1 MKIFE
6 GFLKFESVTI
16 VIVNASQ
23 YDHLEEVCQTLICI
37 YVCLQATC
45 GVVQV
50 VTEHGHAGQRGH
62 LARGH
67 GWDAGGCVPERET
80 HRLELDHYYYDH

>member
-1 MKIFE
+1 MNWDGELVHKTFTNRWFCYQRSTGRMKIFE

-37 YVCLQATC
+37 YVCL
-45 GVVQV
+45 
-50 VTEHGHAGQRGH
+50 
-62 LARGH
+62 
-67 GWDAGGCVPERET
+67 
-80 HRLELDHYYYDH
+80 